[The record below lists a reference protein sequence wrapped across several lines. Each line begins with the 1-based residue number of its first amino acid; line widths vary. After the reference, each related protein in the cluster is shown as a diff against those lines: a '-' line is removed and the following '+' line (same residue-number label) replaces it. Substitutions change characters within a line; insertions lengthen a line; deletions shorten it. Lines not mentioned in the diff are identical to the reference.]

1 MMEVGRVCVKLAG
14 REAGERCVVVEV
26 LDENYVVVVGPAV
39 RRRRCNVSH
48 LEPTPQVLEIPKGA
62 TDEEVER
69 AFEKAGSG

>member
-26 LDENYVVVVGPAV
+26 LDENYVVVAGPAV

-48 LEPTPQVLEIPKGA
+48 LEPTPQILEIAKGA
-62 TDEEVER
+62 TDEKVKE